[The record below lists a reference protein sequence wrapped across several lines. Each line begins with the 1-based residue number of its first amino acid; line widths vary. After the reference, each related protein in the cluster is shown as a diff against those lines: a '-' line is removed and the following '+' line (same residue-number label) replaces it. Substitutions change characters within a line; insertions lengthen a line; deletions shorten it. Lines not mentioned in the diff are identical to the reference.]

1 MPRRTKSRSRKT
13 SRRSRRSVLSRV
25 SSTTGKVTKGVTSGI
40 NKVGKT
46 VTGTGKS
53 AINRFF
59 GLLGMKKTK
68 KNRRR

>member
-1 MPRRTKSRSRKT
+1 MAKSRSRHTK
-13 SRRSRRSVLSRV
+13 RRTIHRKKNIIL
-25 SSTTGKVTKGVTSGI
+25 STTGKVTKRVTSGI

-59 GLLGMKKTK
+59 GLFGMKKTRK
-68 KNRRR
+68 HRRK

>member
-13 SRRSRRSVLSRV
+13 SRRSILSRV